1 MLLILVV
8 FTEIQ
13 TYVEVIPVSI
23 VRHVRAISIF
33 RTTARSIPA
42 QPHPRLLHSKQVL
55 PFLELHI
62 AFDIFLGLV
71 VLVVV
76 IKQSIPLVK
85 RKRKCDMRNGRHIP
99 HISRVLI
106 GRRS

>member
-23 VRHVRAISIF
+23 VRNVMAISVF
-33 RTTARSIPA
+33 GTAARSVSTH
-42 QPHPRLLHSKQVL
+42 PHTSLFDSEQIL

-76 IKQSIPLVK
+76 IKQSIPLVERNCK
-85 RKRKCDMRNGRHIP
+85 SDLRNGRHIP
-99 HISRVLI
+99 HISRILI